1 MTKVEPMVEPDCIL
15 NDFRWEAISLVHRF
29 TRFHGRILTDWELT
43 CQHPIADCQLLL
55 PDGSLVLT
63 RTQIVGTVYD
73 EAKDISYVR
82 CKYLGLNQY
91 DEKSLELLISERVD
105 ELDHAKLVGLM

>member
-1 MTKVEPMVEPDCIL
+1 MEDAIQLQGEVVDISTTGTKIKFEK
-15 NDFRWEAISLVHRF
+15 DFDTKAKHSNS
-29 TRFHGRILTDWELT
+29 
-43 CQHPIADCQLLL
+43 IADCQLLL
-55 PDGSLVLT
+55 PDSSLVLT

-82 CKYLGLNQY
+82 CEYLGFNQY

-105 ELDHAKLVGLM
+105 ELDHAKLVGLR